1 MNRKLISWF
10 GLAGI
15 AALLSYAAAVV
26 FSPAAYPG
34 YDWMRQAVS
43 DLSAR
48 NAPSRM
54 LWNQLAAVYNT
65 GSVVCVSCVSA
76 FVSEQRTGTRLF
88 RTGIHLFTLMNWVS
102 AIGYAMF
109 PLADSGMEITSFQ
122 EIMHIAV
129 TAAVVLLSV
138 VSLLTLIIAG
148 FRRKDLKRIGLWAFI
163 ALAMMMTGALG
174 QGIVPAKYFGIVE
187 RFSVFAA
194 AGFTA
199 VLGWELFTGFSGVKE
214 DRQIIL

>member
-1 MNRKLISWF
+1 MNRKLINWF

-43 DLSAR
+43 DLSAQ

-54 LWNQLAAVYNT
+54 LWDQLAAVYNT

-148 FRRKDLKRIGLWAFI
+148 FRRKDLKRTGLWAFI
-163 ALAMMMTGALG
+163 ALVMMMTGAIG

-199 VLGWELFTGFSGVKE
+199 VLGWELFTGFSV
-214 DRQIIL
+214 

>member
-1 MNRKLISWF
+1 MNRKLIRWF

-15 AALLSYAAAVV
+15 AALLSYTAAVV

-43 DLSAR
+43 DLSAQ

-65 GSVVCVSCVSA
+65 GSIVCVSCMSV
-76 FVSEQRTGTRLF
+76 FVSEQRTGSKLF
-88 RTGIHLFTLMNWVS
+88 RIGIHLFTLMNWIS

-138 VSLLTLIIAG
+138 VSLVILIVAG
-148 FRRKDLKRIGLWAFI
+148 FRRKDLKRTGLWAFI
-163 ALAMMMTGALG
+163 ALVMMMTGAIG
-174 QGIVPAKYFGIVE
+174 QGIVPAKYFGIAE

-194 AGFTA
+194 VGFTA

-214 DRQIIL
+214 EKRII

>member
-1 MNRKLISWF
+1 MNRKLIRWF

-15 AALLSYAAAVV
+15 AALLPYTAAVV

-43 DLSAR
+43 DLSAQ

-65 GSVVCVSCVSA
+65 GSIVCVSCMSV
-76 FVSEQRTGTRLF
+76 FVSGQRTGSKLF
-88 RTGIHLFTLMNWVS
+88 RIGIHLCTLMNWIS

-138 VSLLTLIIAG
+138 VSLVILIVAG
-148 FRRKDLKRIGLWAFI
+148 FRRKDLKRTGLWAFI
-163 ALAMMMTGALG
+163 ALVMMMTGAIG
-174 QGIVPAKYFGIVE
+174 QGIVPAKYFGIAE

-194 AGFTA
+194 VGFTA

-214 DRQIIL
+214 EKRII

>member
-1 MNRKLISWF
+1 MNRKLINWF

-43 DLSAR
+43 DLSAQ

-54 LWNQLAAVYNT
+54 LWDQLAAVYNT

-163 ALAMMMTGALG
+163 ALVMMMTGALG

-199 VLGWELFTGFSGVKE
+199 VLGWELFTGFSV
-214 DRQIIL
+214 